1 VPNSRPDHAEV
12 MVKFAF
18 KCLYAFNNLTNE
30 LERTLGPGTAA
41 LGMRFGLHSGPVT
54 GGVLRGDKSRFQ
66 LFGDTVNTASRME
79 STSKTNMIQVSQ
91 RTADLLIAAGKGS
104 SIIPREDL
112 VEAKGK
118 GTMQTYWI
126 FPKSNG
132 KRMSKTF
139 SNSNIQQLNH
149 QNTLEFRDQSNH
161 SSSDGGSATEN
172 QSQRARGGRP
182 SLLKRTSLSSFSDA
196 SWKLTGNEVI
206 EVSRIQPSK
215 LVQRL
220 ISWNSAMLE
229 KRLVKVLVHREGQ
242 SRTLKRRLSRRS
254 STRLSLEQV
263 DPLEQ
268 LNPFLESN
276 HDVAEAISF
285 PKYNDG
291 TAKHYH
297 DLEFSSREDSNSR
310 HISPEARGELFEFVT
325 RIASMYRNTHFH
337 NFEHASHVSM
347 SANKL
352 MNKVCF
358 SDINM
363 DLETQGENH
372 GVRCFFSSFGICYDP
387 LVQLAVVFAALV
399 HDVDHTGVPN
409 VVRMEENPE
418 LATKYKGKSLAE
430 NNSIDLAWTLL
441 MEPDFENLR
450 KIMFADAQDRD
461 RFRQLLVNLLI
472 ATDIADNDRRAKE
485 KERWT
490 KAFST
495 ISKWEDYWQNKSV
508 STLSSI
514 DVSLRATVVLEQ
526 IMLASDVAHTMQH
539 WLTFMKWNERLY
551 REVWSAYASG
561 RTDTDSTLGWY
572 EGQISFFDG
581 YIIPLA
587 TKLKDSGVFGN
598 AGAEYLG
605 NALNNR
611 EEWIEKGKEISAQF
625 DELIKNCPVD
635 DAPNHWTNR

>member
-1 VPNSRPDHAEV
+1 MQPN
-12 MVKFAF
+12 
-18 KCLYAFNNLTNE
+18 
-30 LERTLGPGTAA
+30 
-41 LGMRFGLHSGPVT
+41 
-54 GGVLRGDKSRFQ
+54 
-66 LFGDTVNTASRME
+66 
-79 STSKTNMIQVSQ
+79 
-91 RTADLLIAAGKGS
+91 
-104 SIIPREDL
+104 
-112 VEAKGK
+112 
-118 GTMQTYWI
+118 
-126 FPKSNG
+126 
-132 KRMSKTF
+132 
-139 SNSNIQQLNH
+139 
-149 QNTLEFRDQSNH
+149 
-161 SSSDGGSATEN
+161 
-172 QSQRARGGRP
+172 
-182 SLLKRTSLSSFSDA
+182 
-196 SWKLTGNEVI
+196 KLM
-206 EVSRIQPSK
+206 
-215 LVQRL
+215 QRL

-242 SRTLKRRLSRRS
+242 PKTMRRRLSRRLS
-254 STRLSLEQV
+254 ARKSLEQIN
-263 DPLEQ
+263 PLEL
-268 LNPFLESN
+268 LNSLEESN
-276 HDVAEAISF
+276 HDVAEAITF
-285 PKYNDG
+285 PTYNDG
-291 TAKHYH
+291 AANHYH
-297 DLEFSSREDSNSR
+297 DLEFSSRGDSNSR

-358 SDINM
+358 FDVNM
-363 DLETQGENH
+363 DLETQGGNH
-372 GVRCFFSSFGICYDP
+372 GVRSFFSSFGICYDP

-430 NNSIDLAWTLL
+430 NNSIDLAWNLL

-461 RFRQLLVNLLI
+461 RFHQLLVNLLI
-472 ATDIADNDRRAKE
+472 ATDIADNERRAKE

-495 ISKWEDYWQNKSV
+495 IFKWEDHWQNKSV
-508 STLSSI
+508 ATLSSI

-539 WLTFMKWNERLY
+539 WLTFVKWNERLY

-561 RTDTDSTLGWY
+561 RTGTDSTLGWY

-587 TKLKDSGVFGN
+587 SKLKDSGVFGS

-625 DELIKNCPVD
+625 DELIKNGPVD
-635 DAPNHWTNR
+635 DAPNYWTNR